1 VAILTSNKVNFKL
14 KSVKRNKDGHFI
26 LIKGAIYQEEITIIK
41 LYVPNV
47 IAPNFIKHT
56 LKDIKLH
63 IEPNIVVVG

>member
-63 IEPNIVVVG
+63 IEPNTVVVG